1 MHWLP
6 SEPASPHRIA
16 HPLSPVLR
24 ALAICFVLALLVR
37 AAARALPGW
46 RAGIDAWIARLD
58 VLSGALTHVF
68 VLAGIAVVLRLV
80 SLLARPT
87 KEMHLGT
94 RVTAIAAAVVVV
106 LLAMIAVQ
114 FRLGILPTLFLAG
127 ATVLVSM
134 LSCARL
140 VALRVPHAASFALCL
155 LTAAALLHLLGRM
168 ALVTEAD
175 TGRLIW
181 YGYARVLATAKL
193 AFGALGLVLFFL
205 YVFVT
210 PREHRRARVPLALAA
225 VLGLTLLSVHGA
237 VNGMKLDAAS
247 WQVLLTRM
255 TPSVLAKPAPLVPA
269 VLYLGIEVAA
279 LLTAA
284 LAVTMRDHA
293 LPLAAALALALAARA
308 SADVPVCALALC
320 VAALAALVANLQVP
334 NAVRSSVD
342 GADDSRNVD
351 ENQVGH
357 RHEEQTSR
365 PGRALSPSQAE

>member
-1 MHWLP
+1 LHWLP

-247 WQVLLTRM
+247 WQV
-255 TPSVLAKPAPLVPA
+255 
-269 VLYLGIEVAA
+269 
-279 LLTAA
+279 
-284 LAVTMRDHA
+284 TMRDHA